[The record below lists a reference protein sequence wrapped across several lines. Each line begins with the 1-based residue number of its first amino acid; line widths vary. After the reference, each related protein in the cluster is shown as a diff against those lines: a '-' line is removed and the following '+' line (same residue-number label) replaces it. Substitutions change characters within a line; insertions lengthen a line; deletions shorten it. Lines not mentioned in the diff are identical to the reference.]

1 MRKTIATALAAMLL
15 VTGCGAEVSDESG
28 GATPP
33 GYPVTVT
40 NCGTPLTVR
49 KPPARVVTNDIGIT
63 ELMFA
68 LGLGDRMAGYVVDK
82 GQSAGVASSPWKT
95 EFGTVPHL
103 AEKINREVVQGA
115 DADLVFAG
123 WNYGF
128 SEATGFTPDALAGL
142 GIASYQLTEACRN
155 GAGKQRG
162 IMPPLD
168 ALYTDMRN
176 LGKIF
181 GVSDRAEKMIQEYRS
196 QVASVA
202 EAIPHGS
209 PTPKVFLYDDG
220 RDQPF
225 TAAKNAGPDEIITKS
240 GGENI
245 FSDVD
250 DSWTTVS
257 WEAVIQRAPD
267 VILIN
272 DYGGE
277 VGSVADKENF
287 LRSKPGVRDIPAVRK
302 GRFFALPY
310 AALVE
315 GPRNASAVVAFGR
328 YLAGLRG

>member
-1 MRKTIATALAAMLL
+1 MRKTVAMVLVATLS
-15 VTGCGAEVSDESG
+15 VTGCGAQVSEGDSG
-28 GATPP
+28 AAPA

-40 NCGTPLTVR
+40 NCGQPLTVR
-49 KPPARVVTNDIGIT
+49 KPPSRVVTNDIGIT

-68 LGLGDRMAGYVVDK
+68 LGLDDRMAGYVVDK
-82 GQSAGVASSPWKT
+82 GQSGGVASSPWKADFT
-95 EFGTVPHL
+95 KVPKI

-115 DADLVFAG
+115 GADLVFAG

-128 SEATGFTPDALAGL
+128 SESTGFTPDTLTQL
-142 GIASYQLTEACRN
+142 GIQSYQLTEACRN
-155 GAGKQRG
+155 GVGKQRG

-168 ALYTDMRN
+168 ALYTDLRN

-181 GVSDRAEKMIQEYRS
+181 GVSDRAEKLVKQYS
-196 QVASVA
+196 DQVAAVTKAVA
-202 EAIPHGS
+202 AQGQR
-209 PTPKVFLYDDG
+209 PKVFLYDDG

-225 TAAKNAGPDEIITKS
+225 TAARNAGPDEIITKA
-240 GGENI
+240 GGTNI

-257 WEAVIQRAPD
+257 WEAVVQRAPD

-277 VGSVADKENF
+277 VGTVADKENF
-287 LRSKPGVRDIPAVRK
+287 LRSQPGPRDIPAVK
-302 GRFFALPY
+302 QGRFFALPY

-315 GPRNASAVVAFGR
+315 GPRNASAVQAFGA
-328 YLAGLRG
+328 YLAGLPR